1 MCVSVS
7 IAVRAT
13 IHVSHQGGDG
23 IDTCMYN
30 GVQVNDY
37 MSIDGYIQP
46 GVEGCEGGP

>member
-23 IDTCMYN
+23 EDTCTYN

-37 MSIDGYIQP
+37 SAIDGNILS
-46 GVEGCEGGP
+46 GVFSCEGGP